1 MHMRIFTPIAVS
13 VSILLSLSP
22 DTRAVQAPGAALQEA
37 KCSIKGRVTIENE
50 AAPDIAVA
58 LQQSTPGGP
67 LPPPV
72 ARATTDKEGR
82 FQMNNLPE
90 GRYYL
95 VPLAPAY
102 LTPSED
108 RMIASGKP
116 VTLLKGESLE
126 GIELK
131 LIPGG
136 VITGRVITAGGQPV
150 IGQEIDTRLTDLRAM
165 QQLPVTSAGG
175 RFKTDDRGVYRV
187 YGLPAGRYIVSVQ
200 SETPGQARRMF
211 HPGMTEESQAAPV

>member
-13 VSILLSLSP
+13 AAILLCAAPDIRAGQSP
-22 DTRAVQAPGAALQEA
+22 AAASQEA
-37 KCSIKGRVTIENE
+37 KCAITGRVTIEN
-50 AAPDIAVA
+50 AGASGIAVV
-58 LQQSTPGGP
+58 LQPASSSWP

-72 ARATTDKEGR
+72 ARATTEKEGR
-82 FQMNNLPE
+82 FQMNNLPD

-102 LTPSED
+102 FAPTED

-116 VTLLKGESLE
+116 VTLMKGETLE

-150 IGQEIDTRLTDLRAM
+150 IGLEIDTRLTDMRAM
-165 QQLPVTSAGG
+165 QQLPSTTHSDQ
-175 RFKTDDRGVYRV
+175 RFRTDDRGVYRI
-187 YGLPAGRYIVSVQ
+187 YGLPAGR
-200 SETPGQARRMF
+200 
-211 HPGMTEESQAAPV
+211 